1 MPLKDIKFNMNTKM
15 ERNLREIPEDFGEMK
30 NSPKNLENF
39 NIVVFLSQQIAFLL
53 IF

>member
-1 MPLKDIKFNMNTKM
+1 LFLIIINNWTIINIFFG
-15 ERNLREIPEDFGEMK
+15 LRKIVQFLM
-30 NSPKNLENF
+30 ENF